1 MTTGAAPLPFSAV
14 AATTQ
19 AWPEV
24 RPLLE
29 SLQDQIAAIGGEI
42 VLGDGSAAGI
52 PPDVRTRH
60 PRLRV
65 LHRPGASVFQLRA
78 ACVAAL
84 FGLPWLFWPDWRM
97 GAAACVALVLVR
109 AWAARYFVKRIGG
122 YTGDCLGFTQ
132 QLCELAIYLVVL
144 GWTSS

>member
-1 MTTGAAPLPFSAV
+1 MSTPSV
-14 AATTQ
+14 IAATSTTV
-19 AWPEV
+19 AP
-24 RPLLE
+24 
-29 SLQDQIAAIGGEI
+29 IGIFDSG
-42 VLGDGSAAGI
+42 LGGLS
-52 PPDVRTRH
+52 
-60 PRLRV
+60 
-65 LHRPGASVFQLRA
+65 

-97 GAAACVALVLVR
+97 GVAACVALVLVR